1 MYCFA
6 KFENRNLWIIMEIG
20 SIHCALFVPMWIN
33 YDLKRTCTFK
43 LTIFVKKIFSLIRY
57 DNENE
62 TSCDYVL

>member
-1 MYCFA
+1 M
-6 KFENRNLWIIMEIG
+6 MEIG
-20 SIHCALFVPMWIN
+20 SVHCALFVPMWIN

-43 LTIFVKKIFSLIRY
+43 LTIFVKKKLFSLIRY

>member
-1 MYCFA
+1 M
-6 KFENRNLWIIMEIG
+6 MEIG

-43 LTIFVKKIFSLIRY
+43 LTIFVKKKILFINIIN
-57 DNENE
+57 DNENK

>member
-1 MYCFA
+1 M
-6 KFENRNLWIIMEIG
+6 MEIG

-43 LTIFVKKIFSLIRY
+43 LTIFVKKKKKRY

>member
-1 MYCFA
+1 M
-6 KFENRNLWIIMEIG
+6 MEIG

-43 LTIFVKKIFSLIRY
+43 LTIFVKKRY